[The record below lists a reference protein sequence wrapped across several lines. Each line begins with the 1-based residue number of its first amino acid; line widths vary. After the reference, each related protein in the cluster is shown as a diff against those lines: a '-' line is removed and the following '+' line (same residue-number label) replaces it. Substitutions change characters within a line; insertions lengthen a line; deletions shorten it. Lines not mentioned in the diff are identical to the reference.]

1 MDIREKYLNHWHK
14 KELSTCEIDLC
25 QQANEAL
32 EARHGRKYSVG
43 CGPCI
48 LYVASGTATDWVAA
62 DLGVQVSL
70 GFEVRGGGGKGGKSG
85 FVLPEEEIVPLGEI
99 YKTNNAIKGVSF
111 FHIFRSSF
119 RVYRRGGLG
128 VPEQGL
134 LHHPQPLSS
143 VHIKTKLHG
152 DFGGCRYMLQL

>member
-1 MDIREKYLNHWHK
+1 M
-14 KELSTCEIDLC
+14 C

-99 YKTNNAIKGVSF
+99 C
-111 FHIFRSSF
+111 
-119 RVYRRGGLG
+119 
-128 VPEQGL
+128 
-134 LHHPQPLSS
+134 
-143 VHIKTKLHG
+143 KTKKCHIRGFL
-152 DFGGCRYMLQL
+152 FSLFPIFFSFI